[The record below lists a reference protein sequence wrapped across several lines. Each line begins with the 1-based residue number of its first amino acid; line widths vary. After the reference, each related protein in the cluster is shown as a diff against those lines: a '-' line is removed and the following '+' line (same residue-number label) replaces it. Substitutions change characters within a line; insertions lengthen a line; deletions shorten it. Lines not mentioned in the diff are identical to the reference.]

1 VYFRQ
6 NKNSKNKIKNKKTMN
21 MKYLAL
27 IFLGFFSLTVLSQD
41 MPVYKI
47 FNKNG
52 ESVTYESMIQSLE
65 SADITLFGELHNNP
79 ISHWLQ
85 YEVTAS
91 LHETHGENL
100 ILGAEM
106 FEADQQ
112 MLLDEYL
119 SGLVPEDK
127 FEADARLWPNY
138 ETDYKHLLNFA
149 KDNDLQF
156 VAANIPRRYASM
168 VFKGGFEAL
177 EALSDLGKSSVAP
190 LPVKYD
196 PELPGYAAMMKMG
209 GRGMPA
215 HVNENLPKAQAI
227 KDATMAHFINKY
239 MAVESKFIHY
249 NGAYHSDNYEGIMW
263 YLQQINPEFNIKTI
277 STVIQTNVTELDEV
291 NMGVADF
298 IIVVDEHL
306 TGSY

>member
-1 VYFRQ
+1 
-6 NKNSKNKIKNKKTMN
+6 
-21 MKYLAL
+21 MKYLVL
-27 IFLGFFSLTVLSQD
+27 ILFGFFSLNVLSQD

-47 FNKNG
+47 FDKNG
-52 ESVTYESMIQSLE
+52 EPVTYNAMIQSLE
-65 SADITLFGELHNNP
+65 TADVTLFGELHNNP
-79 ISHWLQ
+79 VSHWMQ

-91 LHETHGENL
+91 LYKTHGENL
-100 ILGAEM
+100 VLGAEM

-119 SGLVPEDK
+119 SGLVPADK
-127 FEADARLWPNY
+127 FESDARLWPNY

-149 KDNDLQF
+149 KDNELKF

-177 EALSDLGKSSVAP
+177 ESLSELAKSAIAP

-196 PELPGYAAMMKMG
+196 PELPAYAAMMKMG

-215 HVNENLPKAQAI
+215 HVNKNLPKAQAI
-227 KDATMAHFINKY
+227 KDATMAHFIDKY
-239 MAVESKFIHY
+239 MDDNNKFIHY

-263 YLQQINPEFNIKTI
+263 YLQQINSEYKIKTI
-277 STVIQTNVTELDEV
+277 STVIQSDVNELEAD
-291 NMGVADF
+291 NLGVADF
-298 IIVVDEHL
+298 IIVVDENL

>member
-1 VYFRQ
+1 
-6 NKNSKNKIKNKKTMN
+6 
-21 MKYLAL
+21 MKMRYL
-27 IFLGFFSLTVLSQD
+27 SLVLLAVLSLNVVSQD

-47 FNKNG
+47 FDKNG
-52 ESVTYESMIQSLE
+52 ELVTYEAMIQSLE

-79 ISHWLQ
+79 VSHWMQ

-91 LHETHGENL
+91 LYKSHGENL
-100 ILGAEM
+100 VLGAEM

-119 SGLVPEDK
+119 SGLVSADK

-138 ETDYKHLLNFA
+138 ETDYKHLLDFA
-149 KDNDLQF
+149 KANSLQF
-156 VAANIPRRYASM
+156 VAANIPRRYASI

-177 EALSDLGKSSVAP
+177 ETLSDFAKAAIAP

-209 GRGMPA
+209 RRGMPA
-215 HVNENLPKAQAI
+215 HVNKNLPKAQAI
-227 KDATMAHFINKY
+227 KDATMAYFIDKY
-239 MAVESKFIHY
+239 MVDESKFIHY
-249 NGAYHSDNYEGIMW
+249 NGAYHSDNFEGIMW
-263 YLQQINPEFNIKTI
+263 YLQQINSEYKIKTI
-277 STVIQTNVTELDEV
+277 STVIQSDVNKLDES
-291 NMGVADF
+291 NQGVADF
-298 IIVVDEHL
+298 ILVVDENL